1 LEAVLRQV
9 LEVARELTGARYAAL
24 GILNEEK
31 SELDRFLFVG
41 IDDETRARIGPLP
54 RGRGILGEL
63 IRSPHPLRLDRIDED
78 PRSYGFPLGHPPMTT
93 FLGVPLEIRGEAYGN
108 LYLTDK
114 DGGALFDE
122 VDEELVVLLS
132 QWAAVAIDN
141 ARSIGAERLRLSLE
155 AAEGE
160 RRRWAR
166 ELHDEALQELGALK
180 VLLDAGRNG
189 GSDAVRPEVFDRAI
203 AHVEHGIRSLEE
215 IIADL
220 RPASLDELGLA
231 AAVEALAERTAATS
245 TMDISTHVDLGAR
258 AGGVPMRLMPEL
270 EVAIY
275 RLVQEAVRNAVKHA
289 DATVVRIRI
298 MQHGDL
304 IDVAVDDDGRG
315 FDPAGVGSGLGLL
328 GMKERV
334 SLAGGAVQ
342 IESDSSVGT
351 TVSAR
356 FTLG

>member
-1 LEAVLRQV
+1 
-9 LEVARELTGARYAAL
+9 
-24 GILNEEK
+24 
-31 SELDRFLFVG
+31 
-41 IDDETRARIGPLP
+41 
-54 RGRGILGEL
+54 
-63 IRSPHPLRLDRIDED
+63 
-78 PRSYGFPLGHPPMTT
+78 MTT
-93 FLGVPLEIRGEAYGN
+93 FLGVPVKIRGEAYGN
-108 LYLTDK
+108 LYLTEK
-114 DGGALFDE
+114 EGGSLFDE

-141 ARSIGAERLRLSLE
+141 ARLIGAERLRLSLE

-220 RPASLDELGLA
+220 RPASLDELGLG

-245 TMDISTHVDLGAR
+245 SLRISTNVDLGEQV
-258 AGGVPMRLMPEL
+258 GGVPTRLIPEL

-275 RLVQEAVRNAVKHA
+275 RLVQESVRNAVKHA
-289 DATVVRIRI
+289 DATVLRIRVV
-298 MQHGDL
+298 QHGDV
-304 IDVAVDDDGRG
+304 IEVGVSDDGRG
-315 FDPAGVGSGLGLL
+315 FDPASVSSGLGLL

-334 SLAGGAVQ
+334 SLAGGAVE
-342 IESDSSVGT
+342 IESDSSAGT

-356 FTLG
+356 FPVR